1 MKNQWL
7 VVLGLGAGIALSGC
21 SSPASTQSQDQLLVN
36 KIDELSSQVQ
46 SLTNQV
52 NDMKSEHSQMS
63 SDVSSTKMMVKES
76 YDEATR
82 ANKRIDRIATSYT
95 K

>member
-7 VVLGLGAGIALSGC
+7 VALGLGAGIILSGC
-21 SSPASTQSQDQLLVN
+21 SSPAGTQDQLLVN
-36 KIDELSSQVQ
+36 KVDELSSQVQ

-52 NDMKSEHSQMS
+52 NSMKTEHGQMS

-82 ANKRIDRIATSYT
+82 ANKRIDRIANSYT

>member
-7 VVLGLGAGIALSGC
+7 VVLGLGAGIVLSGC
-21 SSPASTQSQDQLLVN
+21 SSPASTSQDQLLVN

-82 ANKRIDRIATSYT
+82 ANKRIDRIAKSYT